1 MVVVNNGLNRLASL
15 LNTDLYSSVT
25 GTSQQVVSITDTDLI
40 AEDTAVEALVSGGF
54 SNAVLSSNTITITY
68 TIPSNL
74 GNGSTFYE
82 WGTRIN
88 SDSTLLDRAISAGV
102 VKNTNREIVRITT
115 YEISQW
121 ALKVLLRIHKVQQTT

>member
-115 YEISQW
+115 YEISQ
-121 ALKVLLRIHKVQQTT
+121 